1 MARLSSV
8 VWREGMHLAQ
18 HHFQT
23 QSRYFEDSI
32 HFALSNL
39 FLAPH
44 GLLGIA
50 MDTDALR
57 NELVSLVHAR
67 GIMPDGLAFQIP
79 DGDPLPRPLAVRD
92 RFSPTQ
98 ESHLVLLAIPE
109 FREGQPNC
117 APDPAAL
124 RDGVRH
130 DDVQRGPRRMM
141 SEEKLVADET
151 SGRDERKIALGRRN
165 FSLILDSDDASGLVT
180 LPVARVVR
188 DGRGGFAYDPSWIP
202 PVLQIG
208 ASDALLQLLRRI
220 LEILEARSDS
230 LSGAASGAPG
240 TPGTPGSGADVHARH
255 DVATF
260 WLLHA
265 IHSAIA
271 PLRHHLQVKQVRPEQ
286 SYAELARLGG
296 ALCTFALDS
305 HPRTLPAYD
314 HYALADCFGALE
326 RHIRAHL
333 ELVLPTRAI
342 TIPLRQADGW
352 MHFGSVTDSRCF
364 SNSSWI
370 LGVRASLDQ
379 AQLIQAVP
387 RLVKMCFAAAFPK
400 LVERAVAGLTLTH
413 IAAPP
418 PAVSPRADT
427 QYFSVAQS
435 GPCWLKLRETAEV
448 GIYAPDSLPDA
459 QLDLLVVQEQ

>member
-50 MDTDALR
+50 MDADALR

-79 DGDPLPRPLAVRD
+79 DGDPLPAPLAIRD

-98 ESHLVLLAIPE
+98 ESHLVLLAIPA
-109 FREGQPNC
+109 FREGQANC
-117 APDPAAL
+117 APASGSEHDGARRGDAQRAAE
-124 RDGVRH
+124 
-130 DDVQRGPRRMM
+130 RMM
-141 SEEKLVADET
+141 PEEKLVADET

-165 FSLILDSDDASGLVT
+165 FSLILDSDEASGLVT
-180 LPVARVVR
+180 LPVARVLR
-188 DGRGGFAYDPSWIP
+188 DGRGGFGYAPSYIP

-208 ASDALLQLLRRI
+208 ASDALLQLVRRI

-230 LSGAASGAPG
+230 LSGAASAAPG
-240 TPGTPGSGADVHARH
+240 MGTDGRARH

-305 HPRTLPAYD
+305 HPRSLPAYD
-314 HYALADCFGALE
+314 HLKLAECFGALE
-326 RHIRAHL
+326 RHIREHL
-333 ELVLPTRAI
+333 EVVLPTRAI

-352 MHFGSVTDSRCF
+352 MHFGTVADSRCF
-364 SNSSWI
+364 TNSSWI

-379 AQLIQAVP
+379 GELIQAVP

-418 PAVSPRADT
+418 PAVSPRSDT
-427 QYFSVAQS
+427 QYFSVTQA

>member
-50 MDTDALR
+50 MDVDALR

-79 DGDPLPRPLAVRD
+79 DGDPLPAPLAVRD

-98 ESHLVLLAIPE
+98 DGHIVLLAIPE
-109 FREGQPNC
+109 FREGQANC
-117 APDPAAL
+117 APAAGTQTDDAL
-124 RDGVRH
+124 RGD
-130 DDVQRGPRRMM
+130 PRLATARTTA
-141 SEEKLVADET
+141 EEKLMADET
-151 SGRDERKIALGRRN
+151 SGRDEKKITLGRRN
-165 FSLILDSDDASGLVT
+165 FSLLLDSDDAGGMVT
-180 LPVARVVR
+180 LPIARVLR
-188 DGRGGFAYDPSWIP
+188 DGRGGFAYDPSYIP

-208 ASDALLQLLRRI
+208 ASDALLQLVRRVV
-220 LEILEARSDS
+220 EILEARSDS
-230 LSGAASGAPG
+230 LSGSASAAPG
-240 TPGTPGSGADVHARH
+240 GGTGANGGARH

-265 IHSAIA
+265 IHSALA

-305 HPRTLPAYD
+305 HPRSLPAYD
-314 HYALADCFGALE
+314 HLKLAECFGALE
-326 RHIRAHL
+326 RHIRSHL
-333 ELVLPTRAI
+333 EVVLPTRAI
-342 TIPLRQADGW
+342 AIPLLQAEGW
-352 MHFGSVTDSRCF
+352 MHVGTVSDSRCF
-364 SNSSWI
+364 ANATWI
-370 LGVRASLDQ
+370 LGVRSSLGGPE
-379 AQLIQAVP
+379 LIQAVP

-400 LVERAVAGLTLTH
+400 LVERAVAGLTLTY
-413 IAAPP
+413 ISAPP
-418 PAVSPRADT
+418 PAISPRSDT
-427 QYFSVAQS
+427 QYFSVAQA
-435 GPCWLKLRETAEV
+435 GPCWLKLRETGEV

-459 QLDLLVVQEQ
+459 QLDLLVLQES